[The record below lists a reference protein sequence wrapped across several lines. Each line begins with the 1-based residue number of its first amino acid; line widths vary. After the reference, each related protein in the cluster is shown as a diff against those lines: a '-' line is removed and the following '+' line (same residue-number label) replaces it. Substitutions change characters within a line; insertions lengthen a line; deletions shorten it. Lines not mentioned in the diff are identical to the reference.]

1 MTRETRQWTI
11 GIVTVALCL
20 GLTAQQAFAFKILE
34 PAEGAKL
41 RSGTTITAR
50 VDLGKDSNIVQ
61 VRYYWYG
68 EQDDTLVEQEDTTA
82 TGSIVA
88 PVALIGLSDHHP
100 PFGGPLLVP
109 KDGIGPMRLL
119 AVAEISRGR
128 LEKRS
133 VFDEI
138 LVQVEPHAAL
148 TSIEFETDKPL
159 QLGRAGQSSAFGHV
173 DSMGKVFE
181 LPVVGE
187 FTDGVTRRISTL
199 GSGTRYQSSNPKI
212 IRVLS
217 NGLLQIVGNG
227 KMILTVTNR
236 GKQAMLDVTVEV
248 NEEPNE
254 PPVADA
260 GPNQS
265 VKAGTKVK
273 LSGLKSRDAEGEALY
288 YSWSQVRGSKI
299 SLLDVDNA
307 EASFLAPIMS
317 EKRTYRFKLRVTDK
331 KGADSVPAFVDVTVE
346 PLRLLK
352 KAPNFVLVSQESST
366 YPRGYASGSR
376 FACGLV
382 G

>member
-1 MTRETRQWTI
+1 MKRETRQWNI
-11 GIVTVALCL
+11 GIVAIALCL

-34 PAEGAKL
+34 PAEGVKL

-50 VDLGKDSNIVQ
+50 VDPGKDSNIVQ

-82 TGSIVA
+82 TGAIVA
-88 PVALIGLSDHHP
+88 PVGLIGLSDHHP

-138 LVQVEPHAAL
+138 LVQVEPAAAL

-173 DSMGKVFE
+173 DSMGKIFQ

-187 FTDGVTRRISTL
+187 FADGVARRISTL

-227 KMILTVTNR
+227 KMILTITNR

-273 LSGLKSRDAEGEALY
+273 LSGLSSRDAEGEALY

-299 SLLDVDNA
+299 ALLDVDNA

-331 KGADSVPAFVDVTVE
+331 KGADSVPAYVDVTVE
-346 PLRLLK
+346 P
-352 KAPNFVLVSQESST
+352 
-366 YPRGYASGSR
+366 
-376 FACGLV
+376 
-382 G
+382 

>member
-1 MTRETRQWTI
+1 VTVMRETLGVKRQTWVRIFCLFTFAFCL
-11 GIVTVALCL
+11 ALP
-20 GLTAQQAFAFKILE
+20 AQQAQAFTIVE

-41 RSGTTITAR
+41 TSGTTITAR
-50 VDLGKDSNIVQ
+50 VDLGKDSGIVQ

-68 EQDDTLVEQEDTTA
+68 EHDDTLVGQEDATA

-100 PFGGPLLVP
+100 AFGGPLLVP
-109 KDGIGPMRLL
+109 NNSIGPMRLL

-128 LEKRS
+128 LETRS

-138 LVQVEPHAAL
+138 LVNVEPTSGL
-148 TSIEFETDKPL
+148 TTIEFETDKPL

-173 DSMGKVFE
+173 DSMGKIFE

-187 FTDGVTRRISTL
+187 FADGITRRISSPT
-199 GSGTRYQSSNPKI
+199 SGTSYKSSNDKVI
-212 IRVLS
+212 KVLKD
-217 NGLLQIVGNG
+217 GLLQIVGNG
-227 KMILTVTNR
+227 KTMLTVTNR
-236 GKQAMLDVTVEV
+236 GKQASLDVTVEV

-265 VKAGTKVK
+265 VKAGSKVK

-288 YSWSQVRGSKI
+288 YAWSQVRGSKI
-299 SLLDVDNA
+299 ALLDVDNA
-307 EASFLAPIMS
+307 EASFLAPTVS

-331 KGADSVPAFVDVTVE
+331 KGADSVPAFVDVVVE
-346 PLRLLK
+346 P
-352 KAPNFVLVSQESST
+352 
-366 YPRGYASGSR
+366 
-376 FACGLV
+376 
-382 G
+382 

>member
-1 MTRETRQWTI
+1 MRRKAWAHSCCLFTF
-11 GIVTVALCL
+11 ALCL
-20 GLTAQQAFAFKILE
+20 ALSAQQALAFKILE

-41 RSGTTITAR
+41 RSGATVTSH

-61 VRYYWYG
+61 VRYYWYS

-82 TGSIVA
+82 TGAIVA

-138 LVQVEPHAAL
+138 LVQVEPAAAL
-148 TSIEFETDKPL
+148 ASIEFETDKPL

-173 DSMGKVFE
+173 DSLGKVFH

-187 FTDGVTRRISTL
+187 FADGVVRRISAPAT
-199 GSGTRYQSSNPKI
+199 GTAYQSSNPNV
-212 IRVLS
+212 IRVLPH
-217 NGLLQIVGNG
+217 GLLQIVGNG
-227 KMILTVTNR
+227 KTVLTVTNR
-236 GKQAMLDVTVEV
+236 GKQASLDVGVTV
-248 NEEPNE
+248 NDEPNE

-260 GPNQS
+260 GAS
-265 VKAGTKVK
+265 KTVKAGSKVK
-273 LSGLKSRDAEGEALY
+273 LSGLSSRDAEGEALY

-299 SLLDVDNA
+299 ALLDVDNA
-307 EASFLAPIMS
+307 EASFLAPALS

-331 KGADSVPAFVDVTVE
+331 KGADSVPAYVDVTVE
-346 PLRLLK
+346 P
-352 KAPNFVLVSQESST
+352 
-366 YPRGYASGSR
+366 
-376 FACGLV
+376 
-382 G
+382 